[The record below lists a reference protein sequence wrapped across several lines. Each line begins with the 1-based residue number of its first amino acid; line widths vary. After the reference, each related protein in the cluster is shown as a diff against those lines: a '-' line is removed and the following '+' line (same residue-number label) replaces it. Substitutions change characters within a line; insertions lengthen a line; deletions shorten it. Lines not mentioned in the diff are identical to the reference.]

1 MSERM
6 LDLLRDLPAA
16 LGDLG
21 HGDPDEPGRVLAA
34 DVVRWAAEEI
44 ARLREERRWIP
55 VGERLP
61 RFGRD
66 VLAATEPF
74 EDGSRLM
81 EVGSVV
87 KCKWSLNGIHGDF
100 PPVTHWMPLPPGP
113 EPKEANRE

>member
-1 MSERM
+1 MSDVQPID
-6 LDLLRDLPAA
+6 LDDLQRVGVQVRE
-16 LGDLG
+16 LTGDNW
-21 HGDPDEPGRVLAA
+21 LADMVEIA
-34 DVVRWAAEEI
+34 CDEI
-44 ARLREERRWIP
+44 ARLREERRWVP

-66 VLAATEPF
+66 VLTVTEPF

-100 PPVTHWMPLPPGP
+100 PPVTHWQPLPPGP
-113 EPKEANRE
+113 EAAG

>member
-44 ARLREERRWIP
+44 ARLREERLTFCTVEGYP
-55 VGERLP
+55 GK
-61 RFGRD
+61 FG
-66 VLAATEPF
+66 TQ
-74 EDGSRLM
+74 
-81 EVGSVV
+81 
-87 KCKWSLNGIHGDF
+87 
-100 PPVTHWMPLPPGP
+100 PLPPGP
-113 EPKEANRE
+113 EANG